1 MKPKRYPYSGN
12 KKRSIAKIT
21 IDPKVI
27 SKAIQN
33 KNLSASEIATGQI
46 SNQFFSQVV
55 GNTKISINNNGVELE
70 APKIIVKE

>member
-46 SNQFFSQVV
+46 SNQLQS
-55 GNTKISINNNGVELE
+55 KL
-70 APKIIVKE
+70 

>member
-12 KKRSIAKIT
+12 KKGSIAKIT

-46 SNQFFSQVV
+46 SNQLQS
-55 GNTKISINNNGVELE
+55 KL
-70 APKIIVKE
+70 

>member
-12 KKRSIAKIT
+12 KKGSIAKIT

-46 SNQFFSQVV
+46 SNQIFSQVV
-55 GNTKISINNNGVELE
+55 GNTKISVNNNGVEIE
-70 APKIIVKE
+70 APQIIV